1 MRTLWKADLHCHT
14 HYSRDCLTAPQQL
27 VEACVERGIACLAV
41 TDHDA
46 IDGAFEVQQRAPF
59 RVIIGEEIK
68 TARGEIIGLFLQE
81 FIPPGLPVMET
92 IERIRA
98 QGGLVYVPHPFDF
111 VRRSTLA
118 YDELQRI
125 WPYVDILE
133 VFNARTISRARNI
146 QGAQFAEAHGLV
158 KAAGSD
164 AHTPGEIGYTY
175 NLIEPFEGPQDLLA
189 KLRCAELRV
198 SASPLVV
205 HLYSRL
211 AKWSR
216 RLGLRP
222 LPPRRR
228 PAGSASS
235 SGGPV

>member
-1 MRTLWKADLHCHT
+1 VSTLLKVDLHCHT
-14 HYSRDCLTAPQQL
+14 HYSLDCLTSPQQL
-27 VEACVERGIACLAV
+27 VEACLARGITCLAV
-41 TDHDA
+41 TDHNA
-46 IDGAFEVQQRAPF
+46 IDGAYEVQELAPF
-59 RVIIGEEIK
+59 QVIIGEEIK

-81 FIPPGLPVMET
+81 FIPPGLSTQET
-92 IERIRA
+92 IARIRA

-118 YDELQRI
+118 PDELRRI

-133 VFNARTISRARNI
+133 VFNARTISRARNAA
-146 QGAQFAEAHGLV
+146 GARFAQEHGLV

-175 NLIEPFEGPQDLLA
+175 NLIEPFEGPQDFLE
-189 KLRCAELRV
+189 KLRRAELHMA
-198 SASPLVV
+198 ASPLIV
-205 HLYSRL
+205 HVYSRL

-222 LPPRRR
+222 LPSQRRTVR
-228 PAGSASS
+228 PASTPDA
-235 SGGPV
+235 